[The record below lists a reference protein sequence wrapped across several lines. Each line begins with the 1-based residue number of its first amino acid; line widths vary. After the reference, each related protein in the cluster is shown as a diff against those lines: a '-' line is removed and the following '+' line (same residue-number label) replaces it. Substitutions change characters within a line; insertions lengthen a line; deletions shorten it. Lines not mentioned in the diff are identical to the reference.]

1 MTGLMSEPTTAR
13 PPRVWAD
20 DVSRTVRGRTLVDH
34 VSLAV
39 EAGEMVA
46 LIGGS
51 GAGKTSLLETLV
63 GLHAPTSGSVLVD
76 GVDVAQDRR
85 EVDVGL
91 VPQDDI
97 IHVDLP
103 LRTTLRYAARLRLP
117 GTVTASEVDRDRRPR
132 ADRPGA
138 GRPG

>member
-13 PPRVWAD
+13 PPRVRAH

-63 GLHAPTSGSVLVD
+63 GMHAPTSGTVLVD
-76 GVDVAQDRR
+76 GVDVALDRR
-85 EVDVGL
+85 EVDVQ
-91 VPQDDI
+91 V
-97 IHVDLP
+97 
-103 LRTTLRYAARLRLP
+103 AR
-117 GTVTASEVDRDRRPR
+117 G
-132 ADRPGA
+132 
-138 GRPG
+138 